1 MTFPGNVMGGKAYI
15 NMCTDYLPYSK
26 EILTFSSICS
36 ICDGKEMYVA
46 NIWLGTLELKKSY
59 EQFILFHVAG
69 TCVIDGATSSI
80 LFGQSSW
87 HEKLLSYNDGLN
99 ESWKCF
105 ACPNSNIVG

>member
-46 NIWLGTLELKKSY
+46 NI
-59 EQFILFHVAG
+59 
-69 TCVIDGATSSI
+69 
-80 LFGQSSW
+80 
-87 HEKLLSYNDGLN
+87 
-99 ESWKCF
+99 
-105 ACPNSNIVG
+105 